1 MKLNE
6 LTGAEYH
13 YFRQSCPFSDR
24 EIAVLDLCRRG
35 ASLVETALTL
45 HISTATVSRVRRNI
59 RKKIA
64 REQG

>member
-13 YFRQSCPFSDR
+13 YFRQNCPFSER
-24 EIAVLDLCRRG
+24 EIAVLDMCRRG
-35 ASLVETALTL
+35 ESLVETALTL
-45 HISTATVSRVRRNI
+45 HVSTATVSRVRRNI
-59 RKKIA
+59 QKKIA

>member
-13 YFRQSCPFSDR
+13 YFRQNCPFSDR

-45 HISTATVSRVRRNI
+45 HVSTATVSRVRRSI
-59 RKKIA
+59 QRKIA
-64 REQG
+64 RELG

>member
-13 YFRQSCPFSDR
+13 YFRQNCPFSAR
-24 EIAVLDLCRRG
+24 EIAVLDMCRRG

-45 HISTATVSRVRRNI
+45 HVSTATVSRVRRNI
-59 RKKIA
+59 QKKIT

>member
-13 YFRQSCPFSDR
+13 YFRRNCPFSDR

-35 ASLVETALTL
+35 ASLVETALML
-45 HISTATVSRVRRNI
+45 HVSTATVSRVRRNI
-59 RKKIA
+59 QKKIA

>member
-1 MKLNE
+1 MKLAE

-13 YFRQSCPFSDR
+13 YFRQNCPFSDR

-45 HISTATVSRVRRNI
+45 HISTATVSRARRNI